1 MFQLLSGCA
10 VREGRTVNEELLD
23 AMTRPPAPLSTV
35 APDIAPAIAEIVDRA
50 LAFPK
55 QDRWPDAEAMRE
67 AIAEAYSSLLGIPIG
82 DAPPMTAPSAF
93 RPAALERGHAPSRRP
108 KAPTTD
114 RPVGVSLGPAGRAHG
129 SEHGRIGAAAV
140 GGFVIAGVMAGVI
153 AAGVVGFAR
162 SGHTHSVTAAGF
174 SVAPSGVTVAL
185 PAPSS
190 APPPALSPE
199 ASVPELDTP
208 VVPKAPAVPAPVWRS
223 RHDQAPPAN
232 CVPPYTMDPE
242 TGIKRWRVECL

>member
-1 MFQLLSGCA
+1 MAEEGGVAGVAEPQTASGLGSVEPADGVSPSVVAAAGARVGTSFLERLPFEKLGHQKQRPVLGNVIVQHVQSTRVPDGIC
-10 VREGRTVNEELLD
+10 D
-23 AMTRPPAPLSTV
+23 A
-35 APDIAPAIAEIVDRA
+35 
-50 LAFPK
+50 
-55 QDRWPDAEAMRE
+55 
-67 AIAEAYSSLLGIPIG
+67 
-82 DAPPMTAPSAF
+82 
-93 RPAALERGHAPSRRP
+93 PAALERGQAPSRRP

-114 RPVGVSLGPAGRAHG
+114 RPVEVSLGPAGRAHG
-129 SEHGRIGAAAV
+129 SEQGRIGAAAV
-140 GGFVIAGVMAGVI
+140 GGFVIAGVL
-153 AAGVVGFAR
+153 AAGIVGFAR
-162 SGHTHSVTAAGF
+162 SGHTHSVTAAGV

-208 VVPKAPAVPAPVWRS
+208 VVPKAPAVPAPVSRS